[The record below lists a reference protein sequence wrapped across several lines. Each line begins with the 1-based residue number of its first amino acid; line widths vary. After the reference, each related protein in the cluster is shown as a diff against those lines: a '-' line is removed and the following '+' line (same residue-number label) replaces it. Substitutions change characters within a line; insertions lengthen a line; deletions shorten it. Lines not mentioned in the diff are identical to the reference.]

1 MKTRVIGV
9 VGTVFL
15 AIALVAFTGSALA
28 GNNGN
33 GNGNGNGGNSANA
46 PGHTKTTSSSPS
58 TSSTAGVKPSNTTNS
73 TKNTSAPATSNK
85 TKLYGNGKTAGQ
97 IAVQNGYT
105 GTLYGPGNSQPH
117 KVPTCKHPAIHGGG
131 IDVHALKSH
140 AATKCPSHVTS
151 TKAMTTATSTKGTTS
166 GVVLPSLGTVSPV
179 VTGGVLGALAQSTR
193 GGVLGAL
200 GKMHG
205 GVLGAVAAKRTGKL
219 PFTGFPVWLL
229 LLVGFALTG
238 AGLGLR
244 RSARVTV

>member
-1 MKTRVIGV
+1 MKKRVTGI
-9 VGTVFL
+9 VGGALL
-15 AIALVAFTGSALA
+15 AIALVAFAGSALA

-33 GNGNGNGGNSANA
+33 GNGGNSATA
-46 PGHTKTTSSSPS
+46 PGHTKTTSSSPVQ
-58 TSSTAGVKPSNTTNS
+58 SSTAGVKPSNTTNS

-140 AATKCPSHVTS
+140 AATKCPSHVT
-151 TKAMTTATSTKGTTS
+151 TATVS

-179 VTGGVLGALAQSTR
+179 VTGGIMGALAQSTR

-200 GKMHG
+200 AGAHG

-219 PFTGFPVWLL
+219 PFTGFPVWMGLL
-229 LLVGFALTG
+229 LGFTLT
-238 AGLGLR
+238 ATGLGLR
-244 RSARVTV
+244 RYARATV

>member
-1 MKTRVIGV
+1 MKKGV
-9 VGTVFL
+9 TGTFATALL
-15 AIALVAFTGSALA
+15 AAALVAFTSSALA

-46 PGHTKTTSSSPS
+46 PGHTKTTSSSPT

-140 AATKCPSHVTS
+140 AATNCPSHVT
-151 TKAMTTATSTKGTTS
+151 TTASTS
-166 GVVLPSLGTVSPV
+166 GIVLPSLGSVSPI
-179 VTGGVLGALAQSTR
+179 VTGGLMGALAASSASPT
-193 GGVLGAL
+193 GVLGAL
-200 GKMHG
+200 GRTHG

-219 PFTGFPVWLL
+219 PFTGFPVWLS

-244 RSARVTV
+244 RYARAAV

>member
-1 MKTRVIGV
+1 MRGENEMKTRVIGV

-58 TSSTAGVKPSNTTNS
+58 TSSTAGVKPSNTTSS

-140 AATKCPSHVTS
+140 AASLNCPSTVT
-151 TKAMTTATSTKGTTS
+151 TTAVTT
-166 GVVLPSLGTVSPV
+166 
-179 VTGGVLGALAQSTR
+179 
-193 GGVLGAL
+193 
-200 GKMHG
+200 
-205 GVLGAVAAKRTGKL
+205 AAPTA
-219 PFTGFPVWLL
+219 T
-229 LLVGFALTG
+229 T
-238 AGLGLR
+238 
-244 RSARVTV
+244 TTTT